1 MGWCAASTSSGS
13 AASCTDAAGHGS
25 EGYDFTHGKLRE
37 VAYNSLSAARRRLLH
52 RRIAEAMEAV
62 YKNQLGTV
70 NGQIAAHY
78 ESAGLFDRA
87 VLYYQRAAEIARQV
101 YANDDAIRYY
111 RRGLALLAGPASHT
125 PALAAD
131 LYQHLGDTLH
141 WTAQYDEARAAYQQ
155 AISAMPDMDAIR
167 LAELHRKI
175 GNCWRDQRRYPEA
188 LQAYADGERALGAV
202 PAEPLA
208 EWWQAWIQVMLETN
222 LVYYWLGQVTES
234 DRLRLRL
241 QPAVERYGA
250 SSQRAVYFQNLSW
263 IEFRRNRQVAT
274 AEMVA
279 LVKAALAAQQ
289 EAGNQAGIPAAQ
301 FGVGFALLWSGDPQG
316 AMEPLEIALHL
327 AERTGDVSLQAR
339 CLTYLTIA
347 HRQCTQ
353 TEETRRDAA
362 RSLEVA
368 AAAQMPEYIAMAKA
382 NQAWL
387 AWRAGDLASVQQFGQ
402 AALELWH
409 QLPAGHA
416 SAPFQWLARW
426 PLIAAELRKDQLAS
440 AVDHA
445 RTLLDPGQ
453 RRVPDELAASLEQ
466 AVQAWDG
473 GASASARSL
482 LHRSL
487 AMAQE
492 MRYL

>member
-1 MGWCAASTSSGS
+1 MR
-13 AASCTDAAGHGS
+13 DA
-25 EGYDFTHGKLRE
+25 
-37 VAYNSLSAARRRLLH
+37 
-52 RRIAEAMEAV
+52 
-62 YKNQLGTV
+62 
-70 NGQIAAHY
+70 
-78 ESAGLFDRA
+78 
-87 VLYYQRAAEIARQV
+87 
-101 YANDDAIRYY
+101 
-111 RRGLALLAGPASHT
+111 
-125 PALAAD
+125 
-131 LYQHLGDTLH
+131 
-141 WTAQYDEARAAYQQ
+141 
-155 AISAMPDMDAIR
+155 
-167 LAELHRKI
+167 
-175 GNCWRDQRRYPEA
+175 
-188 LQAYADGERALGAV
+188 ERALGAV
-202 PAEPLA
+202 PSEPSA

-222 LVYYWLGQVTES
+222 LVYYWLGQVAES

-250 SSQRAVYFQNLSW
+250 PSQRAVYFQNLSW

-279 LVKAALAAQQ
+279 LVKAALTAQQ

-347 HRQCTQ
+347 HRQCMQ
-353 TEETRRDAA
+353 MEETRRDAA

-368 AAAQMPEYIAMAKA
+368 TAAQMPEYVAMAKA

-387 AWRAGDLASVQQFGQ
+387 AWRAGDLASVQELGQ

-426 PLIAAELRKDQLAS
+426 PLIAVALRTDQLAS
-440 AVDHA
+440 
-445 RTLLDPGQ
+445 
-453 RRVPDELAASLEQ
+453 
-466 AVQAWDG
+466 G
-473 GASASARSL
+473 G
-482 LHRSL
+482 
-487 AMAQE
+487 
-492 MRYL
+492 